1 MASEPFNFA
10 GWSLRNTKVCHP
22 KGASVVPD
30 SVQIYS
36 GLAFSRRL
44 FGEKVQI
51 DNTLCVACCVLCVI
65 CCVLCVVCVCVLHEC
80 VVLCVWVLCALCA
93 LCALCLFCLLA
104 TANQFPKNVL
114 HGCISCIRPTPCH
127 RGLRPATSAF
137 QSLVPWPRGLR
148 CHSCQR
154 ETSLRAAFRGIGK
167 SARSAMPQLPE
178 GDVSARGISW
188 DRKKQDLACVCAC
201 VCVCALSGVC
211 GVRGVCC
218 VQCMCVVCVLL
229 VL

>member
-1 MASEPFNFA
+1 MRTWPLNLSILLA
-10 GWSLRNTKVCHP
+10 GLCATQKSATQKGHLLSLTLFRFIAVLPSVAACLVKKYRSTIPCVLRVVCCVS
-22 KGASVVPD
+22 SVV
-30 SVQIYS
+30 YCA
-36 GLAFSRRL
+36 L
-44 FGEKVQI
+44 
-51 DNTLCVACCVLCVI
+51 
-65 CCVLCVVCVCVLHEC
+65 CVCVLHEC

-167 SARSAMPQLPE
+167 SKTSR
-178 GDVSARGISW
+178 
-188 DRKKQDLACVCAC
+188 ACVRVCAC
-201 VCVCALSGVC
+201 V
-211 GVRGVCC
+211 R
-218 VQCMCVVCVLL
+218 
-229 VL
+229 